1 MALYLVRHAKAG
13 SRNHF
18 DGPDDLRPLTAAGLA
33 QAQALAARFA
43 GVAVPR
49 VLSSPYLRCVQ
60 TVEPIARQAGVVVE
74 PTDALAE
81 ARPFAPVLHLLAGLP
96 DGTVLCTHGD
106 LLPDVLGALERRG
119 TGVEGPIEMRKGVT
133 WVLERVSDRVVSA
146 RAVSPP

>member
-13 SRNHF
+13 SRTHF
-18 DGPDDLRPLTAAGLA
+18 DGPDRLRPLTAAG
-33 QAQALAARFA
+33 QAQAEAIAARFVD
-43 GVAVPR
+43 GSVRR

-60 TVEPIARQAGVVVE
+60 TVEPVARQAGVAVE

-81 ARPFAPVLHLLAGLP
+81 ARPFAPVLDLLDLLP

-119 TGVEGPIEMRKGVT
+119 TEIEGPIEMRKGVT
-133 WVLERVSDRVVSA
+133 WVLERAAGRVVSA
-146 RAVSPP
+146 RALPPP